1 MATKPLSGWGDR
13 VFDIAVYF
21 FSAVILVLVLYPLLF
36 VVSASFSSPDQVL
49 NGNVVLWPKGLTL
62 EPYRKVFENQAI
74 WTGYKNTVLYTVLGT
89 AVNII
94 MTVMAAYPL
103 SRKDLPLRNLLMLLI
118 VFTMYFTGEMI
129 PTYLLV
135 RDLHMDNTIWAMILP
150 GAIATYNLI
159 VMRTF
164 FQTNIPDELYESA
177 MLDGCSNLR
186 MLFSIVLPLS
196 KAILAVMVLFYSV
209 AHWNA
214 YFNAL
219 IYLRS
224 ERLYPLQLILREIL
238 ILNQSEEMGTNN
250 AGMAEKVLMAESI
263 KYSVI
268 IVSSLPVLFFYPFLQ
283 RYFVKGVMVGA
294 IKG

>member
-1 MATKPLSGWGDR
+1 MAKITLSGWGDK

-21 FSAVILVLVLYPLLF
+21 LSAIILVLVMYPLLF

-74 WTGYKNTVLYTVLGT
+74 WIGYRNTVLYTVLGT
-89 AVNII
+89 LVNII

-118 VFTMYFTGEMI
+118 VFTMYFTGGMI

-164 FQTNIPDELYESA
+164 FQTHIPDELYESA

-250 AGMAEKVLMAESI
+250 VGMAEKVLMAESI

-283 RYFVKGVMVGA
+283 RYFVKGVMIGA